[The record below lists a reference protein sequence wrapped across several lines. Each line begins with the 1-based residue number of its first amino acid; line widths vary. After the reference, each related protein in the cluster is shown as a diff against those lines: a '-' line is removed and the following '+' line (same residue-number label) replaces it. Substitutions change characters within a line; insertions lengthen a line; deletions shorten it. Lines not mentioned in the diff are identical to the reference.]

1 MGVLV
6 SATGIGL
13 GLRGTVCAMLRVN
26 YVCFEKVKGR
36 GQGLPRHTNRNLVL
50 AELRLENYAVIDNVV
65 IEFSAGL
72 NLLTGETG
80 AGKSILIDALGLLL
94 GDKASTE
101 VIRTGAERAV
111 VAAVFESEGAA
122 ARSIAEVLETN
133 GLDSEHGSL
142 ILRREIASGGKGRVF
157 INNQPATVAVLKQ
170 IAPHLAVIHAQN
182 ESIVNFDAAARQE
195 LLDAYSG
202 VELKDVAAAF
212 AHWNQIRGRIA
223 ELEQDEQDRMRLLD
237 LWNFQCREIEEARL
251 RAGEDEQLEAEKRV
265 LANAEKIYG
274 AAINAFDLLYEGNA
288 STSSSLRAAQKHIE
302 ELARYEPKFQEALAA
317 LETARISVE
326 DVGATL
332 RDYAGG
338 IQASPERLAEIEERL
353 AVLDRLKRKYGPT
366 LEQTIAF
373 GEDVQR
379 KLSEMENKDQV
390 LLELRGMLVVAA
402 EEYRKAAREVSRK
415 RLEAGR
421 KLEKLVE
428 AEINDLAM
436 RASFRIAV
444 EENEDEAHWTTSGI
458 NHVVYRIS
466 TNAGESL
473 RPLEQIASGG
483 ELSRVML
490 ALKASV
496 EAGTSAASVP
506 KKKSAAA
513 QRTLV
518 FDEIDTG
525 IGGRAA
531 EAVGKKLKALSK
543 GNQVLCVTHLPQI
556 ATFADHHYLIEKRE
570 AAGRAKTTVR
580 EISGD
585 GRTEEVARML
595 SGAKLTETS
604 RKHAEQMIKANR

>member
-1 MGVLV
+1 M
-6 SATGIGL
+6 
-13 GLRGTVCAMLRVN
+13 
-26 YVCFEKVKGR
+26 
-36 GQGLPRHTNRNLVL
+36 L

-94 GDKASTE
+94 GEKASPD
-101 VIRTGAERAV
+101 VIRAGADRAV
-111 VAAVFESEGAA
+111 IAAVFENESENESENEGAA
-122 ARSIAEVLETN
+122 ARAIESILEAN
-133 GLDSEHGSL
+133 GLDSENGSL
-142 ILRREIASGGKGRVF
+142 ILRREIAAGGKARVF
-157 INNQPATVAVLKQ
+157 VNNQPATVSVLKQ

-182 ESIVNFDAAARQE
+182 ESLANFDARARQD
-195 LLDAYSG
+195 LLDAFAG
-202 VELKDVAAAF
+202 VDLNDVAAAF
-212 AHWNQIRGRIA
+212 ARWKEIRARIA
-223 ELEQDEQDRMRLLD
+223 ELEHGEQDRMRLLD
-237 LWNFQCREIEEARL
+237 LWNFQSGEIVEARL
-251 RAGEDEQLEAEKRV
+251 RPGEDEELEAQKRV

-274 AAINAFDLLYEGNA
+274 AAINAFDLLYEGNT
-288 STSSSLRAAQKHIE
+288 STSSSLRAAQKHVA
-302 ELARYEPKFQEALAA
+302 ELVRFEPKFQEALSA
-317 LETARISVE
+317 LESARISIE

-338 IQASPERLAEIEERL
+338 IQASPERLAEIEDRL

-366 LEQTIAF
+366 LVQTIQF
-373 GEDVQR
+373 GKDVLR
-379 KLSEMENKDQV
+379 KLSEMENKDQL
-390 LLELRGMLVVAA
+390 LLELRTQLASAGD
-402 EEYRKAAREVSRK
+402 EYRRASRVVSRK
-415 RLEAGR
+415 RSEAAR

-444 EENEDEAHWTTSGI
+444 EENEEEAHWSDTGTNQVI
-458 NHVVYRIS
+458 YRIS
-466 TNAGESL
+466 TNAGETM

-496 EAGTSAASVP
+496 EAGTNASR
-506 KKKSAAA
+506 KKKSPAA

-543 GNQVLCVTHLPQI
+543 SSQVLCVTHLPQI
-556 ATFADHHYLIEKRE
+556 ATFADHHYVIEKRE
-570 AAGRAKTTVR
+570 SAGRAKTTVR
-580 EISGD
+580 QITGEE
-585 GRTEEVARML
+585 RTEEVARML

-604 RKHAEQMIKANR
+604 RKHAEQMIKANG